1 MRDLSRDTSLL
12 SDQHGDAE
20 DPDPAPS
27 RRDAVASRHQ
37 DHRTVARPP
46 RECGVNDAARILADH
61 GMAVSGL
68 IRAGMFTSGDAALDD
83 NRRAVDEAAAINAR
97 CLVLV
102 AGGLAPQSR
111 DLDAARDIVRDGI
124 EKLLPYAR
132 AAGIALA
139 IEPLHPMYAAD
150 RACINTMA
158 QANDLCDALG
168 SGLGI
173 AIDVYH
179 TWWDPDLAAEIA
191 RAGKNPG
198 RILAFHI
205 CDWLVPTSDLLL
217 DRGMMG
223 DGVIDLR
230 RIRAWVEE
238 AGYTGP
244 CEVEIFS
251 AANWWKRDP
260 RRSCGSASSGFRS
273 AAERGAA
280 DLLGPCS

>member
-1 MRDLSRDTSLL
+1 MRDLSRDLSLL
-12 SDQHGDAE
+12 SINTATLKTLTLRQ
-20 DPDPAPS
+20 
-27 RRDAVASRHQ
+27 AVETLSRHGI
-37 DHRTVARPP
+37 RTIAPWRD
-46 RECGVNDAARILADH
+46 RLAECGVEEAARLLADH
-61 GMAVSGL
+61 DMAVSGL
-68 IRAGMFTSGDAALDD
+68 IRAGMFTSGDAAFDD
-83 NRRAVDEAAAINAR
+83 NRRAIDEAAAINAR

-111 DLDAARDIVRDGI
+111 DLDAARGIVRDGI
-124 EKLLPYAR
+124 AKLLPYAR

-139 IEPLHPMYAAD
+139 VEPLHPMYAAD

-168 SGLGI
+168 PGLGI

-179 TWWDPDLAAEIA
+179 TWWDPDLAAEIT
-191 RAGKNPG
+191 RAGRSPG

-205 CDWLVPTSDLLL
+205 CDWLVPTTDLLL

-230 RIRAWVEE
+230 RIRTWAEE

-260 RRSCGSASSGFRS
+260 DEVVRICIERFQSC
-273 AAERGAA
+273 
-280 DLLGPCS
+280 C

>member
-1 MRDLSRDTSLL
+1 MRDLARDLSLL
-12 SDQHGDAE
+12 SINTATLKTLTLRQ
-20 DPDPAPS
+20 
-27 RRDAVASRHQ
+27 AVETLSRHGI
-37 DHRTVARPP
+37 RTIAPWRD
-46 RECGVNDAARILADH
+46 RLAECGVKDAARLLADH

-68 IRAGMFTSGDAALDD
+68 IRAGMFTSGDAARDD

-111 DLDAARDIVRDGI
+111 DLAAARGIVRDGMGA
-124 EKLLPYAR
+124 LLPYAR
-132 AAGIALA
+132 QAGIALA

-158 QANDLCDALG
+158 QANDLCDSLG
-168 SGLGI
+168 TGLGI

-179 TWWDPDLAAEIA
+179 TWWDPDLKAQIA
-191 RAGKNPG
+191 RAGGK
-198 RILAFHI
+198 ILAYHVN
-205 CDWLVPTSDLLL
+205 DWLVPTTDLLL

-223 DGVIDLR
+223 DGVIDIR
-230 RIRAWVEE
+230 RIRAWVED
-238 AGYTGP
+238 AGYAGP

-260 RRSCGSASSGFRS
+260 DEVVRICIERFQSC
-273 AAERGAA
+273 
-280 DLLGPCS
+280 C

>member
-1 MRDLSRDTSLL
+1 MRDLARDLSLL
-12 SDQHGDAE
+12 SINTATLKTLTLRQ
-20 DPDPAPS
+20 
-27 RRDAVASRHQ
+27 AVETLSRHGI
-37 DHRTVARPP
+37 RTIAPWRD
-46 RECGVNDAARILADH
+46 RIAECGVKDAARILADH
-61 GMAVSGL
+61 DMGVSGL

-111 DLDAARDIVRDGI
+111 DLAAARGIVRDGMGA
-124 EKLLPYAR
+124 LLPYAR
-132 AAGIALA
+132 AAGVALA

-150 RACINTMA
+150 RACINTLA

-179 TWWDPDLAAEIA
+179 TWWDPALEAEIA
-191 RAGKNPG
+191 RAGQSPG

-205 CDWLVPTSDLLL
+205 CDWLVPTTDLLL

-223 DGVIDLR
+223 DGVIDIR
-230 RIRAWVEE
+230 RIRGWVEDS
-238 AGYTGP
+238 GYTGP

-251 AANWWKRDP
+251 AENWWKRDADEVV
-260 RRSCGSASSGFRS
+260 RICGERFQSC
-273 AAERGAA
+273 
-280 DLLGPCS
+280 C